1 MLGLKKK
8 FHQWISQRYM
18 DGCSS
23 YNDLAVRRSC
33 RSKEQARAV
42 FAANNV
48 PHAKGLI
55 FFNPFN
61 AIRFAK
67 QHGFPLVIKPNVSGF
82 SRGSH
87 FPINSYTQLWKAIF
101 LAKLWWPTTVVE
113 QYLLG
118 KNYRVVVVKGN
129 ADGSNN
135 KTSSNNEKGQIM
147 SVIERFSPYVMG
159 DGKQSIEQLI
169 DEENAVRESMA
180 LFPVIHPLSK
190 GSVTQTFLKKQKY
203 TLATTP
209 AAGEIVTLFYRIS
222 LAPGGVVS
230 IIDQQTIPQVN
241 KDLFTAVL
249 AMFDA
254 NILGIDVIMQQ
265 GIDQPFDQQDCILLE
280 VNSRPYL
287 KMHDYPR
294 FGQKEDLSRYY
305 SHLDQFDINQADVF

>member
-1 MLGLKKK
+1 MLAVKKRIYQWLSQK
-8 FHQWISQRYM
+8 FM

-23 YNDLAVRRSC
+23 YNDLSVRRGC

-42 FAANNV
+42 FAKGQV

-55 FFNPFN
+55 FFSPLK
-61 AIRFAK
+61 AIRFAQ

-87 FPINSYTQLWKAIF
+87 FPITNYKELWKAIF
-101 LAKLWWPTTVVE
+101 LAKIWWPTTVVE

-118 KNYRVVVVKGN
+118 KNYRVVVIKG
-129 ADGSNN
+129 D
-135 KTSSNNEKGQIM
+135 NENQIM
-147 SVIERFSPYVMG
+147 SVIERFSPYVLG

-169 DEENAVRESMA
+169 DEENAVRHNMN

-190 GSVTQTFLKKQKY
+190 GSVTKAFLSKQQY
-203 TLATTP
+203 TLATVPT
-209 AAGEIVTLFYRIS
+209 AGQIVTLFYRIS

-230 IIDQQTIPQVN
+230 VIDQKTIPQVN
-241 KDLFTAVL
+241 KALFTRVL
-249 AMFDA
+249 DMFGA

-265 GIDQPFDQQDCILLE
+265 GIDQPYTEQKCILLE

-294 FGQKEDLSRYY
+294 FGEAEDLSSYFN
-305 SHLDQFDINQADVF
+305 HLEQFDISQADTF

>member
-1 MLGLKKK
+1 MLAIKKRIYQWLSQK
-8 FHQWISQRYM
+8 FM

-23 YNDLAVRRSC
+23 YNDLSVRRGC

-42 FAANNV
+42 FAKGQV

-55 FFNPFN
+55 FFSPLK
-61 AIRFAK
+61 AIRFAQ

-87 FPINSYTQLWKAIF
+87 FPITNYRELWKAIF
-101 LAKLWWPTTVVE
+101 LAKIWWPTTVVE

-118 KNYRVVVVKGN
+118 KNYRVVVIKGDDEN
-129 ADGSNN
+129 
-135 KTSSNNEKGQIM
+135 QIM
-147 SVIERFSPYVMG
+147 SVIERFSPYVLG

-169 DEENAVRESMA
+169 DEENAVRHNMN

-190 GSVTQTFLKKQKY
+190 GSVTKAFLSKQQY
-203 TLATTP
+203 TLATVPT
-209 AAGEIVTLFYRIS
+209 AGQIVTLFYRIS

-230 IIDQQTIPQVN
+230 VIDQKTIPQVN
-241 KDLFTAVL
+241 KDLFTRVL
-249 AMFDA
+249 DMFGA

-265 GIDQPFDQQDCILLE
+265 GIDQPYTEQKCILLE

-294 FGQKEDLSRYY
+294 FGEAENLSSYFN
-305 SHLDQFDINQADVF
+305 HLEQFDISQADTF